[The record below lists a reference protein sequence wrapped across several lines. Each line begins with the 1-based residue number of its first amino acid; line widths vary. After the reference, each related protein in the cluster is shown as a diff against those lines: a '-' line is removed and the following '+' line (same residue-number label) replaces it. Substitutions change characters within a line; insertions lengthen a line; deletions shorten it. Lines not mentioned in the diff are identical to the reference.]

1 MAVASESYA
10 PSVLVSTEGLPEK
23 DWLEYRRRGIGG
35 SDAAAI
41 LGISPFATARD
52 LYYDK
57 LKIVPFDDSESNWVA
72 KKMGHLLEDLVAE
85 IFHVKTGY
93 RIYQIKK
100 MFYHPVHTFMLADIL
115 PLRDL
120 PRTVAICLESQ
131 YVHITAGHMPAQ
143 IVEQQ
148 ADLHLQKA
156 LIRCGEHIGQR
167 QAGIVHNSIEADRRC
182 CTLGRCLM
190 AEVVCQAALHLAPCN
205 GGEAETAGL
214 TLRGIV
220 HDCLQVAKDH
230 HIVIL
235 ILRQLLLIEKSID
248 QIVMLL
254 RK

>member
-100 MFYHPVHTFMLADIL
+100 MFYHPVHTFMLVRY
-115 PLRDL
+115 PHR
-120 PRTVAICLESQ
+120 
-131 YVHITAGHMPAQ
+131 
-143 IVEQQ
+143 
-148 ADLHLQKA
+148 
-156 LIRCGEHIGQR
+156 
-167 QAGIVHNSIEADRRC
+167 
-182 CTLGRCLM
+182 
-190 AEVVCQAALHLAPCN
+190 AALPYR
-205 GGEAETAGL
+205 EP
-214 TLRGIV
+214 R
-220 HDCLQVAKDH
+220 
-230 HIVIL
+230 
-235 ILRQLLLIEKSID
+235 
-248 QIVMLL
+248 LL
-254 RK
+254 RL